1 MTDPKT
7 RPRIIHKRKK
17 RCVPLSKLRM
27 SDAVKIISGSP
38 RRLEELFGTLEDQD
52 RCIRDRA
59 AATLAQLASL
69 HPSRLVRFVPRL
81 REALLDESAYVRW
94 HLVYTLG
101 MLCARNPSRLQ
112 SILPDLLGRLDDSNR
127 VVQILASKALAQ
139 VAVRSP
145 RSVEELFRGVEK
157 EMPPFVVDILRNS
170 RKEVPKAEKTI
181 S

>member
-7 RPRIIHKRKK
+7 RRRIIHKRKK
-17 RCVPLSKLRM
+17 GCIPLSKLRM
-27 SDAVKIISGSP
+27 SDAVKIISNSP
-38 RRLEELFGTLEDQD
+38 RRLEELFGMLEDRD

-69 HPSRLVRFVPRL
+69 HPSRLLRLVPRL

-94 HLVYTLG
+94 HLAYTLG

-112 SILPDLLGRLDDSNR
+112 FVLPDLLGCLDDPNR
-127 VVQILASKALAQ
+127 VVRMLASKALAQ

-145 RSVEELFRGVEK
+145 RSVEELFRGIERDI
-157 EMPPFVVDILRNS
+157 PPFVVDILRNS
-170 RKEVPKAEKTI
+170 RMDVPKAEKNI
-181 S
+181 G